1 MGILAWVIAG
11 PIAGFVAGRLV
22 GHRSQSVA
30 VDALVGMIGAFAGGL
45 LYELVRGH
53 RVTAFDVWGLA
64 FAVAGA
70 LTTLL
75 VWNVAAGLRQR
86 RRWSPAR

>member
-11 PIAGFVAGRLV
+11 PIAGFIANRLV

-45 LYELVRGH
+45 LYDAVRGY
-53 RVTAFDVWGLA
+53 RVTAFNAWSLA

-75 VWNVAAGLRQR
+75 IWNIAAGLRQR